1 MRKVILYSIMMFLF
15 LAGFHVKEGF
25 CEKKAVKRFKE
36 EYNIVQALEKGIIE
50 IEATLKK

>member
-15 LAGFHVKEGF
+15 LAGFHVEEGF
-25 CEKKAVKRFKE
+25 CQEEAE

-50 IEATLKK
+50 IEATGAGLEK